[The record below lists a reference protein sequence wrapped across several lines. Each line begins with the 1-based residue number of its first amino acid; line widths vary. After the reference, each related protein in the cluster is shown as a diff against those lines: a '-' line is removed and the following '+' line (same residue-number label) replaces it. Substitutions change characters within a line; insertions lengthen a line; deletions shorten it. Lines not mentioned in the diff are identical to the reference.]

1 MAIIGALKRVKLLVV
16 SVSNRV
22 VSLCLCRTYDQAER
36 QVVLPAVYSREKEE
50 GLVQL
55 TIGSVCSTFR
65 HVCRPME
72 KPSKCHSIVFR
83 EITH

>member
-22 VSLCLCRTYDQAER
+22 VSLCLRRTYDQAER

-65 HVCRPME
+65 QRAFILEVVVDDTV
-72 KPSKCHSIVFR
+72 SWWQVSF
-83 EITH
+83 

>member
-50 GLVQL
+50 GLVPAYDRQRL
-55 TIGSVCSTFR
+55 LNL
-65 HVCRPME
+65 
-72 KPSKCHSIVFR
+72 PSRAFILEVVVDDTVSWWQVSF
-83 EITH
+83 